1 MKMIIGLIKS
11 LPKLTNCYID
21 GSYKNQLI
29 HPIAFLTKRGETLIF
44 KIQIISIKRIENS
57 TYLCMVARENC
68 SGFCSI

>member
-21 GSYKNQLI
+21 GSYKNQFI
-29 HPIAFLTKRGETLIF
+29 RPIAYLTKRGETLIF
-44 KIQIISIKRIENS
+44 KIHIISIKRIVNS
-57 TYLCMVARENC
+57 TYVRMVARENG